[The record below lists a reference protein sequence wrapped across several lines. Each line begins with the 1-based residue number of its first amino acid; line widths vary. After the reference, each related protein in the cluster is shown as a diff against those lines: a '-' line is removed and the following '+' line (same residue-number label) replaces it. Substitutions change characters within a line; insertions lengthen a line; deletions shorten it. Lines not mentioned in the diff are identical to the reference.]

1 MRWQVF
7 RKKNM
12 KSKMHKVNDLVER
25 ELLRISNDAEDLLS
39 IIQDND
45 RSLVSRMNQVQ
56 MYLQCLQNHYITISE
71 LKGQLIQL
79 KENEYKSK

>member
-1 MRWQVF
+1 
-7 RKKNM
+7 M
-12 KSKMHKVNDLVER
+12 KSKMHNQVKDLVER

-45 RSLVSRMNQVQ
+45 RSLLSRMNQVQ
-56 MYLQCLQNHYITISE
+56 MYLQCLQNRYITISE

-79 KENEYKSK
+79 KNESK

>member
-1 MRWQVF
+1 
-7 RKKNM
+7 
-12 KSKMHKVNDLVER
+12 MHNQVNDLVER

-56 MYLQCLQNHYITISE
+56 MFLQSLQNRYITISE
-71 LKGQLIQL
+71 LKGQVIQL
-79 KENEYKSK
+79 KSENN